1 MIRFI
6 GSFLGAIFTALTL
19 GVLFG
24 ALSIGAVFYMYTR
37 DLPSHESLAQY
48 TPPTISRIY
57 SGEGRMIDEF
67 AQERRLFVPADEI
80 PDLVK
85 HAFVA
90 AEDQRFYTHKGY
102 DATGMLAAFRD
113 AVMSRGQNLRGA
125 STITQQVM
133 KNFLLSGDRNAER
146 KIKEIILAVRLEETL
161 PKEKIL
167 ELYLNEIFLGQNSYG
182 VAAAAQTYFNKPL
195 TDLTPGEAAYLATL
209 PKAPSDLHPVRNRD
223 RALERR
229 AYVLNRMAEDG
240 YITNEVAKAEAETPL
255 LSVQNGDYAAFRD
268 ALPPRDYFT
277 DEIRRQLS
285 GTFGEAEFFGG
296 GLTIRATVDPDLQ
309 TEAAKALRTGLE
321 KFDRDQGVW
330 RGTRQVIAAEKL
342 GSLADW
348 RAALL
353 EVKVPRDVAGWH
365 AAVVLEVGEDSA
377 RIGIEGVEDDAEGH
391 FIPAEDVTWARK
403 RLEDGSLGKKAKSP
417 GDLIA
422 VGDVVMVRA
431 VTNDEDGSFRRWSLR
446 QVPEVQGGFM
456 AMDVNT
462 GRVLAMQGGFSYQD
476 SVFNRATQ
484 ATRQPGSS
492 FKPFVY
498 AAALDSGFFPSTIVI
513 DAPIEVNTPQG
524 LWRPKNA
531 SNKFYGPTPLR
542 TGIEQ
547 SRNLM
552 TVRIA
557 EEIGMQTVAGYA
569 ERFGV
574 YDRMDAFLANAL
586 GSQET
591 TLFKMVAAYAMFAN
605 GGERVEPTLVDR
617 VQDRNGKTVYR
628 HDQRSCDDCRTASL
642 DPGQVP
648 QITSNRERVM
658 DAITAYQLTSMLEGV
673 VQRGTARGINLPVP
687 VAGKT
692 GTTNDAKDVW
702 FIGFT
707 SNIVAGCY
715 IGYDQPRSLGDDASG
730 GGFCGP
736 VFQSFMETA
745 IQKYGGTDFLVPPG
759 GYFIKIDRFTGA
771 RLSDDASGENVVA
784 EYFREGQEPMFGV
797 LVDGGFGMGENLPLF
812 AYGETGGDE
821 GGTTVTTATGATK
834 VIPGKAD
841 FGTVSSGGLY

>member
-342 GSLADW
+342 GSMADW

-513 DAPIEVNTPQG
+513 DAPIEVDTPQG

-784 EYFREGQEPMFGV
+784 EYFREGEDPMFGI